1 MLSRLS
7 QLALLSLLLLSMGA
21 LSACQSEQEF
31 NPNEAEIIGEE
42 EAILTLPPHVPP
54 PIDRDH
60 ATKLIVNMEVT
71 EEVMELADGVEYMM
85 WTFGGSVPGKF
96 IRAREGDMIEFH
108 LQNHP
113 DNRLPHNIDLHAVN
127 GPGGGAESSFTA
139 PGQETVFT
147 FRALNP
153 GLYIYHC
160 ATAPVGMHVANGMY
174 GLILIEPHDG
184 LPEVDREFY
193 VLQSEFYTEGPY
205 GERGLQP
212 FSMEK
217 AIQEIPDYVVFNG
230 SVNAM
235 MGDNAIV
242 GEAGENIRLFVGNAG
257 PNLSS
262 SFHLIGEIF
271 DRVYYEGGTYYQEN
285 VQTTLIPAGGAVT
298 AEFKV
303 DVPGEYIMVD
313 HAIFR
318 AFNKGA
324 LATLNVTGEE
334 DMNVF
339 TGQQLERVYQPEGG
353 AIQELPTIERTFPV
367 ATTLEERISFGRDV
381 YMSVCQACHM
391 ADGSGIQGAFP
402 PVAESDYLEDVDAS
416 ISAIVHGLQGEI
428 VVNGETYNGVM
439 PRQNLDNE
447 EVANVVTFVLN
458 SFGNDGGMVTPD
470 DVQRVR
476 DQ

>member
-242 GEAGENIRLFVGNAG
+242 GEAGENIRLFVGNDG
-257 PNLSS
+257 PKLSS
-262 SFHLIGEIF
+262 SFVRG
-271 DRVYYEGGTYYQEN
+271 VYVSGC
-285 VQTTLIPAGGAVT
+285 
-298 AEFKV
+298 
-303 DVPGEYIMVD
+303 
-313 HAIFR
+313 H
-318 AFNKGA
+318 
-324 LATLNVTGEE
+324 
-334 DMNVF
+334 
-339 TGQQLERVYQPEGG
+339 
-353 AIQELPTIERTFPV
+353 
-367 ATTLEERISFGRDV
+367 
-381 YMSVCQACHM
+381 ACHM
-391 ADGSGIQGAFP
+391 ADGSGIQRAFP
-402 PVAESDYLEDVDAS
+402 PVPESDYLEDVDAS
-416 ISAIVHGLQGEI
+416 ISAILHGLQGEI